1 MALQKLAAEEKA
13 LSEANESLAAQIEAQ
28 SMGKED
34 SEERRG
40 GLVEMNKLE
49 EIVKEL
55 DSELKRHQDND
66 PEVIK
71 KLKIEYT
78 QAKDDCN
85 RWTGMPCHA
94 FMPLDN
100 LFALQSYC
108 CTNFGISRPDFLAQF
123 GLEEDVD
130 YVE

>member
-1 MALQKLAAEEKA
+1 MALEKLTAEEKA
-13 LSEANESLAAQIEAQ
+13 LNEANESLAAQIEAQ

-34 SEERRG
+34 SEERRA
-40 GLVEMNKLE
+40 GLAEMNKLD

-55 DSELKRHQDND
+55 DTELKRHQDND

-71 KLKIEYT
+71 KLKTEYM

-85 RWTGMPCHA
+85 RWTGMLCHDLY
-94 FMPLDN
+94 LDN
-100 LFALQSYC
+100 LFALQAYC